1 MSLILDLFTYF
12 QSFKYHWYF
21 PSMTLLLSG
30 TLHLYKVSNDL
41 KEVTILEEG
50 DTEIEF
56 RHV

>member
-1 MSLILDLFTYF
+1 
-12 QSFKYHWYF
+12 
-21 PSMTLLLSG
+21 MTLLLSG

-41 KEVTILEEG
+41 KEVAILEEG